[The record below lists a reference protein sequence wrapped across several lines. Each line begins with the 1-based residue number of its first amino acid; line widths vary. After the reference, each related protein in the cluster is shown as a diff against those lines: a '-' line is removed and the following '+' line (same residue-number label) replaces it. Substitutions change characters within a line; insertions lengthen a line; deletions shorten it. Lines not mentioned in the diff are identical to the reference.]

1 MTRRAVRPAGAV
13 FACLWPALAP
23 AGGLPTDEVV
33 VTGRIDALQG
43 APQSAS
49 QGVVTAAQL
58 ESRPILR
65 TGEVLEVVPGLIVT
79 QHSGDGKANQY
90 FLRGFNLD
98 HGTDLALSVDNVP
111 VNMPTH
117 GHGQGYADTSF
128 VITGLLDRI
137 DYRKGTYYAETGNF
151 SAAGAV
157 NMAYKTRLDAPL
169 VELEYGAYQYQR
181 ALAAGSTGV
190 ASGDLLAAGE
200 VTASN
205 GPWDLDQDLRRWNGL
220 LRWGRRDDAG
230 GFGVSLQF
238 YDGSW
243 DSTDQVPQ
251 RAVEGPGAVIDRYG
265 FIDDT
270 VGGESHRYALV
281 VDGDRAL
288 GGGRLSGTAYAL
300 DYRMQLWSNFTY
312 FLDDP
317 VNGDQF
323 EQFDDRNVYGGTLA
337 WARPLALGGLEHTV
351 TVGSDVRLDDIGTV
365 GLYDTTARQRT
376 GTTREDSVE
385 QLSYSLYASLDTRW
399 TDYLRTVVG
408 LRGDRFE
415 FDVDSNIAVNSGSN
429 DDEILAPKAAVILTP
444 WDHTEFFL
452 NYGRGFHSND
462 ARGTTITVD
471 PTDGVTPVDPVD
483 ALVAG
488 TGYDVGFR
496 TAVVDRVQFSG
507 SLWFLDL
514 DSELVF
520 VGDAGLTEPN
530 RASERRGVELSVLY
544 RPLDWVV
551 VDVDYAWSR
560 ARFQGSDPAG
570 SRIPGAVEDVGSVG
584 VVANHPTGWS
594 AGARLRYLGEAPLI
608 EDNSARSD
616 TTTVL
621 NLEAG
626 YRVMPRLRL
635 TLALLNTFDS
645 TDNDIT
651 YFYESRLAGEP
662 AGVEDYHFHPV
673 EPRQLRLTVTG
684 TL

>member
-1 MTRRAVRPAGAV
+1 M
-13 FACLWPALAP
+13 ACLFPALAP
-23 AGGLPTDEVV
+23 AGGLPTDEIL
-33 VTGRIDALQG
+33 VTGQLDTLQG

-49 QGVVTAAQL
+49 QGVVTSAQL

-65 TGEVLEVVPGLIVT
+65 TGEILEVVPGLIVT

-181 ALAAGSTGV
+181 ALAAGSAGV
-190 ASGDLLAAGE
+190 ASGDLLAAVE

-220 LRWGRRDDAG
+220 LRWGRRDDDG

-251 RAVEGPGAVIDRYG
+251 RAVEGPDAFIDRYG

-281 VDGDRAL
+281 VDGDQAL
-288 GGGRLSGTAYAL
+288 GGGRLSGTAYAV

-317 VNGDQF
+317 VDGDQF
-323 EQFDDRNVYGGTLA
+323 EQFDDRYVYGGTLA

-351 TVGSDVRLDDIGTV
+351 TLGSDVRLDDIGTV
-365 GLYDTTARQRT
+365 GLYSTTARQRN

-471 PTDGVTPVDPVD
+471 PTDGVTPVEQVDP
-483 ALVAG
+483 LVAG

-544 RPLDWVV
+544 RPVDWVV

-570 SRIPGAVEDVGSVG
+570 SRIPGAVEDVGSIG
-584 VVANHPTGWS
+584 VVANHPTGWT

-608 EDNSARSD
+608 EDNRARSD
-616 TTTVL
+616 PTTVL

-626 YRVMPRLRL
+626 YRVTPRLRL
-635 TLALLNTFDS
+635 AVALLNTFDS